1 MLKKFMAALL
11 AVCLLLTTLPTAM
24 LAGEGEGDGNGGETP
39 APITMTV
46 DSISVN
52 PTVVIQEQT
61 GTQLTINFSLE
72 TTEVG
77 QSFKIGDKASVDTN
91 IGDLFNAN
99 WNESFKDITVTDSSQ
114 KVIGT
119 ISVTETEVT
128 FTVGE
133 GLVEQNM
140 YDGGQVTF
148 LSGLTAKNVGAT
160 AENPTDK
167 NLEIGGAKASIEF
180 QQPATPEGAS
190 GGWVDLDTYWKN
202 GGPKEGHSFIIPAK
216 ESPTGKQIT
225 AGDEASMYIEVNPIG
240 SMHLYGSTTYPDRKP
255 TVYQQMFVKDEI
267 PSAGV
272 IDEDSVYISAAVP
285 ALAEYDGIVEDDSRC
300 PLEEGD
306 WYAKRAGTMRY
317 QIANNSENA
326 STSDRLKKLE
336 QTEEET
342 IDQFEDRVRAEL
354 SWGIYYDENTNTQT
368 FMCNF
373 GCVGDPDPKKNN
385 GIYYEDFDGLSS
397 TYVKKYPQIFSN
409 ERGITGGNIVSY
421 YIEFD
426 TYYPEIERLQSVQNT
441 MYMSQA
447 SNPEQYQGARSATYY
462 ITPLH
467 GGSTG
472 VPKKNQVIVKV
483 VDEDNK
489 SLPIEGATFIV
500 QERDENGEWKN
511 TNAIGTTDKYGRI
524 VFDYFPQGTYRLH
537 QTATADGYQ
546 FSNDTFGS
554 GNIPIA
560 NNVSTDGTFTVTG
573 DEEFG
578 FSTIVTNK
586 KIDDPVKVT
595 FDQNYETDPRTWAEV
610 SLEENQS
617 ISELG
622 NAWPT
627 NPSRDGYTFQGWNT
641 AANGSG
647 ATFEATTLVSKDIT
661 VYAQWQPV
669 EVVTLAPADQT
680 IYTGGVDGSDEND
693 EFPHPIYL
701 LGGEALDE
709 NTTFCVNGTVWNN
722 ETYEYPFTV
731 KYYDGDK
738 EITDDQRYGDYA
750 ARIVPVGNFKLS
762 DITTADGKGIDF
774 KEGTLRI
781 RYVSNFTEAS
791 ANALTSDAV
800 LYADESEEATARAQV
815 EASGEAGVILPAS
828 SQIYL
833 NGNKSYVYSADGPGQ
848 IALLFDELLPA
859 SAGGDSTDLV
869 DDLIARAAAEGYHI
883 QDSNTMF
890 RYLDLVDTKDSN
902 AWVSSS
908 EGSDVFWPYP
918 EGCDRNDDIQLL
930 HFTDLHREYRMTG
943 EAPLAEQIAASD
955 VENVSIEKTANG
967 IWFHVAESGF
977 SPFALVWDEKN
988 DHPHWPPV
996 GPGDDDD
1003 DPSEDPEEPDTP
1015 ALDKVNHFLYVE
1027 GYPEDYRTGEYS
1039 DNEDLW
1045 PVKPQGN
1052 ITRAEV
1058 ATIFY
1063 RLLKDEVREEIETD
1077 VSSFPD
1083 VNKDDWFN
1091 VTVSSLANMGAISG
1105 YEDGTFRP
1113 NEPISR
1119 AELAAMAVRF
1129 YDTFEAEYEEGT
1141 FLDVDGDEWYAD
1153 AIAAAEELGIIGGYP
1168 DGTVRPEA
1176 NITRAETC
1184 AIVNRVLE
1192 RRPHDD
1198 HLGDVEDMRTWPDNQ
1213 PGAWYYADM
1222 QEATNGH
1229 YYEWIDID
1237 GSKFEEWTEVDKDY
1251 DWTKR

>member
-11 AVCLLLTTLPTAM
+11 AACLLLTTLPTAI
-24 LAGEGEGDGNGGETP
+24 LAGDGEGDGNGGETP

-46 DSISVN
+46 ESISVN
-52 PTVVIQEQT
+52 PAVVIQGQT
-61 GTQLTINFSLE
+61 GTQLTINFSLA
-72 TTEVG
+72 TTKVG
-77 QSFKIGDKASVDTN
+77 QSFETGDKVSVATN

-99 WNESFKDITVTDSSQ
+99 WNESFKDITVTDASQ

-119 ISVTETEVT
+119 ISVTGTEVT

-133 GLVEQNM
+133 GLAGKNM
-140 YDGGQVTF
+140 YNGGQVTF
-148 LSGLTAKNVGAT
+148 LSGLTAKAVGAT
-160 AENPTDK
+160 AENPIDK

-202 GGPKEGHSFIIPAK
+202 GGPKQGHSFIIPAE

-240 SMHLYGSTTYPDRKP
+240 SMHLYGSTTYPGRKP

-267 PSAGV
+267 PSEGV

-285 ALAEYDGIVEDDSRC
+285 ALAEYDGKVEDDSRC

-306 WYAKRAGTMRY
+306 WYAKRVGTMRY

-326 STSDRLKKLE
+326 SSSDRLKKLE

-354 SWGIYYDENTNTQT
+354 SWGIYYDEETNTQT

-373 GCVGDPDPKKNN
+373 GCVGDPDPEKNN

-397 TYVKKYPQIFSN
+397 TYVEKYPQIFSK
-409 ERGITGGNIVSY
+409 ELGITGGNIVSY

-426 TYYPEIERLQSVQNT
+426 TYYPEIESLQSVKNT

-447 SNPEQYQGARSATYY
+447 SNPEQYQGARFATYY

-500 QERDENGEWKN
+500 QELDENGEWKN
-511 TNAIGTTDKYGRI
+511 TNAIDTTDEYGRI

-573 DEEFG
+573 KEEFG

-617 ISELG
+617 ISELS

-627 NPSRDGYTFQGWNT
+627 NPSRDGYTFLGWNT
-641 AANGSG
+641 AADGTGDKFTAN
-647 ATFEATTLVSKDIT
+647 TTVSEDIT
-661 VYAQWQPV
+661 VYAQWKQV
-669 EVVTLAPADQT
+669 EFVTLAPENQT
-680 IYTGGVDGSDEND
+680 IYTGGDGGSGTNS

-701 LGGEALDE
+701 LGGKVLDE
-709 NTTFCVNGTVWNN
+709 NTIFYVNGKP
-722 ETYEYPFTV
+722 YEGYPFTV
-731 KYYDGDK
+731 KYYDGDE
-738 EITDDQRYGDYA
+738 EIKDDQRYGDYT
-750 ARIVPVGNFKLS
+750 ARIVPVKGVNLR

-774 KEGTLRI
+774 QEGTLRI
-781 RYVSNFTEAS
+781 RYVSSFTEAS

-800 LYADESEEATARAQV
+800 LYTDESDQATARDKV

-833 NGNKSYVYSADGPGQ
+833 NGNKNYVYSADGPGQ

-859 SAGGDSTDLV
+859 SAGGNSTDLV
-869 DDLIARAAAEGYHI
+869 DDLIARAAAEGYDI

-890 RYLDLVDTKDSN
+890 RYLDLVDTNDSN

-930 HFTDLHREYRMTG
+930 HFTDLHREYRMDNNTS
-943 EAPLAEQIAASD
+943 LTDLIAASE
-955 VENVSIEKTANG
+955 VEKVSIEKTDAG
-967 IWFHVAESGF
+967 IWFHVDESGF

-1077 VSSFPD
+1077 VNSFPD
-1083 VNKDDWFN
+1083 VNADDWFN
-1091 VTVSSLANMGAISG
+1091 ITVSSLANMGAISG

-1113 NEPISR
+1113 NEPITR

-1168 DGTVRPEA
+1168 DGTVRPNN

-1192 RRPHDD
+1192 RRPHDE